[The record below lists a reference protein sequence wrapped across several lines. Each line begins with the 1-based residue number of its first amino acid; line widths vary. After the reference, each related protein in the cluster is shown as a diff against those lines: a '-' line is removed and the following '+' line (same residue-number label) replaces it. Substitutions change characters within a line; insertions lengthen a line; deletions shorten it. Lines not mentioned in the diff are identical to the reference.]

1 MQGDPYAAL
10 TGNRYSLKSAA
21 VFVGCRHVQQCW
33 HKSKD
38 TDYSQKLVDL
48 LLSNSDIMAVIF
60 QLLLVLSA
68 AVGSAQGFVS
78 TQSPIKTAISRT
90 VVPRQTERLASYL
103 QSSKEEEIAELERK
117 LQQLKQEAAQEEGAV
132 ASPPPPPAFN
142 TIPPPPT
149 VQAAPAPAQEDENA
163 DVSEDF
169 MLSEKWKES
178 QPVGLEEEGGGFG
191 SALTGI
197 LGGIGLAVF
206 IALFSQV
213 PVGQENYSKYAALD
227 APKEVIDLGDLNR
240 ARSSSGDL

>member
-1 MQGDPYAAL
+1 MAA
-10 TGNRYSLKSAA
+10 
-21 VFVGCRHVQQCW
+21 
-33 HKSKD
+33 
-38 TDYSQKLVDL
+38 
-48 LLSNSDIMAVIF
+48 IF

-178 QPVGLEEEGGGFG
+178 QPVRSEEEGGGFG

>member
-1 MQGDPYAAL
+1 MAA
-10 TGNRYSLKSAA
+10 
-21 VFVGCRHVQQCW
+21 
-33 HKSKD
+33 
-38 TDYSQKLVDL
+38 
-48 LLSNSDIMAVIF
+48 IF